1 MSSRPIPQRVRELVV
16 CPSCR
21 GELRD
26 EPGAL
31 ICDAEQLKYAVEDG
45 VPHLVKELAKRYRGP
60 VKERS

>member
-1 MSSRPIPQRVRELVV
+1 MTNRAIPDRVRQLLV

-31 ICDAEQLKYAVEDG
+31 ICDAEQLTYAVVDG

-60 VKERS
+60 MGGHA

>member
-1 MSSRPIPQRVRELVV
+1 MDLRAIPDRIRGLLV

-31 ICDAEQLKYAVEDG
+31 VCDAEQLTYAVVEG
-45 VPHLVKELAKRYRGP
+45 VPHLVKELAKRYQAANS
-60 VKERS
+60 EQT